1 MDIINILRDKILNI
15 VSELVE
21 DKNFKQPININNIV
35 VERPKR
41 QNQGDFSTNAAM
53 VLGKALSYNPRDIG
67 EIIIFKLI
75 DAELINN
82 VSLDGPGFLN
92 ITINPK
98 IWDRLIV
105 EIVTNTYKYGQISFG
120 SGKKVNLEF
129 VSANPTGPLH
139 LGHVRGAVFGDVLSR
154 LLEFVGFKVTREYY
168 VNDGGAQIGIL
179 VRTIYFRYLEKLGEC
194 IELPEESYP
203 GDYLIPI
210 AEKLIEKYGNKLKN
224 LEEFERDK
232 IIRGLSIDYMMEI
245 IKADLK
251 SLNIEMDNYFSEQS
265 MINSNGIE
273 ESLSTLKDKGL
284 IYKGIIDAPKGK
296 TYADW
301 QAREQLLFKSTEF
314 DDDIDRPIK
323 KSDGSWTYFAPDL
336 AYHADKL
343 KRGFDVVIDVLG
355 ADHSGY
361 VSRLKAVIKAF
372 TEKKVE
378 FEVKLVQ
385 LVKLIKNKSVLKM
398 SKRAGDYIL
407 IQDLLKEV
415 SADVIRFV
423 MLSRNNDVPLDFDID
438 LMLSKSKEN
447 PVFYVNYA
455 HARIVSVLKR
465 GEELSMW
472 PLAKIGDLEG
482 NVPPFMES
490 ELTLIKKLSEW
501 PNVVRQSARYH
512 EPHRIAFYL
521 NEVASS
527 FHSLYQ
533 SSSGSTNYRFIV
545 EGSKE
550 LSVRRLTLAKSTQIV
565 IKNGLTLLGIVPLDE
580 MY

>member
-1 MDIINILRDKILNI
+1 MDIVNILRDKILNI
-15 VSELVE
+15 VNELVE
-21 DKNFKQPININNIV
+21 ENNLKQPINIKNIV

-53 VLGKALSYNPRDIG
+53 VLGKAISSNPRDLG

-75 DAELINN
+75 DGELISN

-98 IWDRLIV
+98 FWDRLIV
-105 EIVTNTYKYGQISFG
+105 EIVSNTCKYGQISFG
-120 SGKKVNLEF
+120 SEKKVNLEF

-210 AEKLIEKYGNKLKN
+210 AEKLIEKYGNTLKN
-224 LEEFERDK
+224 LEESERDK
-232 IIRGLSIDYMMEI
+232 IIRGFSIDYMMEI

-251 SLNIEMDNYFSEQS
+251 SLNIEMDNFFSEQA
-265 MINSNGIE
+265 MINSNGIDS
-273 ESLSTLKDKGL
+273 SLSILKDKGL

-296 TYADW
+296 TYTDW

-372 TEKKVE
+372 AEKKVE

-385 LVKLIKNKSVLKM
+385 LVKLIKNKKVLRM

-407 IQDLLKEV
+407 IQDLLNEV

-472 PLAKIGDLEG
+472 PLAKTGDLEG
-482 NVPPFMES
+482 NVHPFMES

-521 NEVASS
+521 NEVASA

-533 SSSGSTNYRFIV
+533 SSSGSVNYRFIV

-550 LSVRRLTLAKSTQIV
+550 LCIKRLALAKSTQIV
-565 IKNGLTLLGIVPLDE
+565 IRNGLTLLGIVPLDE

>member
-53 VLGKALSYNPRDIG
+53 VLGKALSYNPRDLG
-67 EIIIFKLI
+67 EIIILKLI
-75 DAELINN
+75 DAELIDN
-82 VSLDGPGFLN
+82 VSLDGPGFIN

-98 IWDRLIV
+98 FWDRLIV

-296 TYADW
+296 TYTDW

-355 ADHSGY
+355 ADHGGY

-465 GEELSMW
+465 GEELNMW

-550 LSVRRLTLAKSTQIV
+550 LCVRRLALAKSTQIV

>member
-53 VLGKALSYNPRDIG
+53 VLGKALSYNPRDLG

-98 IWDRLIV
+98 FWDRLIV
-105 EIVTNTYKYGQISFG
+105 EIVTNTHKYGQISFG

-296 TYADW
+296 TYTDW

-355 ADHSGY
+355 ADHGGY

-550 LSVRRLTLAKSTQIV
+550 LCVRRLALAKSTQIV

>member
-53 VLGKALSYNPRDIG
+53 VLGKALSYNPRDLG
-67 EIIIFKLI
+67 EIIIFKLV

-105 EIVTNTYKYGQISFG
+105 EIVTNTHKYGQISFG
-120 SGKKVNLEF
+120 SEKKVNLEF

-210 AEKLIEKYGNKLKN
+210 AEKLIEKYGDKLKN

-232 IIRGLSIDYMMEI
+232 IIRGLSIDYIMEI

-296 TYADW
+296 TYTDW

-372 TEKKVE
+372 AEKKVE

>member
-53 VLGKALSYNPRDIG
+53 VLGKALSYNPRDLG
-67 EIIIFKLI
+67 EIIIFKLV

-232 IIRGLSIDYMMEI
+232 IIRGLSIDYIMEI

-296 TYADW
+296 TYTDW

-314 DDDIDRPIK
+314 NDDIDRPIK

-355 ADHSGY
+355 ADHGGY

>member
-53 VLGKALSYNPRDIG
+53 VLGKALSYNPRDLG
-67 EIIIFKLI
+67 EIIIFKLV

-105 EIVTNTYKYGQISFG
+105 EIVTNTHKYGQISFG
-120 SGKKVNLEF
+120 SEKKVNLEF

-296 TYADW
+296 TYTDW

-355 ADHSGY
+355 ADHGGY

-472 PLAKIGDLEG
+472 PSAKIGDLEG

-550 LSVRRLTLAKSTQIV
+550 LCVRRLALAKSTQIV

>member
-1 MDIINILRDKILNI
+1 MDIVNILRDKILNI
-15 VSELVE
+15 VNELVE
-21 DKNFKQPININNIV
+21 EKNFKQPININNIV

-53 VLGKALSYNPRDIG
+53 VLGKAISSNPRDLG

-75 DAELINN
+75 DGELISN

-98 IWDRLIV
+98 FWDRLIV
-105 EIVTNTYKYGQISFG
+105 EIVSNTCKYGQISFG
-120 SGKKVNLEF
+120 SEKKVNLEF

-210 AEKLIEKYGNKLKN
+210 AEKLIEKYGNTLKN
-224 LEEFERDK
+224 LEESERDK
-232 IIRGLSIDYMMEI
+232 IIRGFSIDYMMEI

-251 SLNIEMDNYFSEQS
+251 SLNIEMDNFFSEQA

-273 ESLSTLKDKGL
+273 SSLSTLKDKGL

-296 TYADW
+296 TYTDW

-372 TEKKVE
+372 AEKKVE

-385 LVKLIKNKSVLKM
+385 LVKLIKNKKVLKM

-407 IQDLLKEV
+407 IQDLLNEV

-465 GEELSMW
+465 GEELNMW
-472 PLAKIGDLEG
+472 PLAKTGNLEG
-482 NVPPFMES
+482 NVLPFMES

-550 LSVRRLTLAKSTQIV
+550 LCVRRLALAKSTQIV

>member
-15 VSELVE
+15 VRELVE
-21 DKNFKQPININNIV
+21 DKNFKQPINIKNIV

-53 VLGKALSYNPRDIG
+53 VLGKALSYNPRDLG

-98 IWDRLIV
+98 FWDRLIV

-296 TYADW
+296 TYTDW

-355 ADHSGY
+355 ADHGGY

-372 TEKKVE
+372 TEKEVE

-521 NEVASS
+521 NEGASS

-550 LSVRRLTLAKSTQIV
+550 LCVRRLALAKSTQIV
-565 IKNGLTLLGIVPLDE
+565 IKNGLALLGIVPLDE

>member
-53 VLGKALSYNPRDIG
+53 VLGKALSYNPRDLG

-98 IWDRLIV
+98 FWDRLIV

-210 AEKLIEKYGNKLKN
+210 AEKLVEKHGNKLQN

-296 TYADW
+296 TYTDW

-398 SKRAGDYIL
+398 SKRAGEYIL

-550 LSVRRLTLAKSTQIV
+550 LCVRRLALAKSTQIV

>member
-53 VLGKALSYNPRDIG
+53 VLGKALSYNPRDLG

-98 IWDRLIV
+98 FWDRLIV

-210 AEKLIEKYGNKLKN
+210 AEKLIEKYGDKLKN

-232 IIRGLSIDYMMEI
+232 IIRGLSIDYMMDI

-265 MINSNGIE
+265 MINTNGIE

-284 IYKGIIDAPKGK
+284 IYTGIIDAPKGK
-296 TYADW
+296 TYTDW

-355 ADHSGY
+355 ADHGGY

-550 LSVRRLTLAKSTQIV
+550 LCVKRLALAKSTQIV

>member
-1 MDIINILRDKILNI
+1 MDIVNILRDKILNI
-15 VSELVE
+15 VNELVE
-21 DKNFKQPININNIV
+21 EKDFKQPININNIV

-41 QNQGDFSTNAAM
+41 QNQGDYSTNAAM
-53 VLGKALSYNPRDIG
+53 VLGKDLSSNPRDLG

-75 DAELINN
+75 DGELISN

-98 IWDRLIV
+98 FWDRLIV
-105 EIVTNTYKYGQISFG
+105 EIVSNTCKYGQISFG
-120 SGKKVNLEF
+120 SEKKVNLEF

-210 AEKLIEKYGNKLKN
+210 AEKLIEKYGNTLKN
-224 LEEFERDK
+224 LEEGERDK

-251 SLNIEMDNYFSEQS
+251 SLNIEMDNFFSEQA
-265 MINSNGIE
+265 MINSNGIDS
-273 ESLSTLKDKGL
+273 SLSILKDKGL

-296 TYADW
+296 TYTDW
-301 QAREQLLFKSTEF
+301 QAREQLLFKSTQF

-323 KSDGSWTYFAPDL
+323 KSDGSWTYFAPDM

-372 TEKKVE
+372 AEKKVE

-385 LVKLIKNKSVLKM
+385 LVKLIKNKKVLKM

-407 IQDLLKEV
+407 IQDLLNEV

-472 PLAKIGDLEG
+472 PLAKTGDLEG
-482 NVPPFMES
+482 NVHPFMES

-533 SSSGSTNYRFIV
+533 SSSGSVNYRFIV

-550 LSVRRLTLAKSTQIV
+550 LCIKRLALAKSTQIV

>member
-1 MDIINILRDKILNI
+1 MDIVNILRDKILNI
-15 VSELVE
+15 VNELVE
-21 DKNFKQPININNIV
+21 EKNFKQPININNIV

-41 QNQGDFSTNAAM
+41 QNQGDYSTNAAM
-53 VLGKALSYNPRDIG
+53 VLGKAISSSPRDLG
-67 EIIIFKLI
+67 EIIMFKLT
-75 DAELINN
+75 DGELIEN

-92 ITINPK
+92 IKINPK
-98 IWDRLIV
+98 FWDRLLV
-105 EIVTNTYKYGQISFG
+105 EIVSNTYKYGQTSFG

-210 AEKLIEKYGNKLKN
+210 AEKLIEKYGNTLKN
-224 LEEFERDK
+224 LEEGKRDK

-251 SLNIEMDNYFSEQS
+251 SLNIEMDNFFSEQA

-273 ESLSTLKDKGL
+273 SSLSTLKDKGL

-296 TYADW
+296 TYTDW

-343 KRGFDVVIDVLG
+343 KRGFDVMIDVLG

-372 TEKKVE
+372 SEKKVE

-385 LVKLIKNKSVLKM
+385 LVKLIKNKKVLKM

-465 GEELSMW
+465 GEELGMW

-482 NVPPFMES
+482 NVLPFMES

-501 PNVVRQSARYH
+501 PNVVGQSARYH
-512 EPHRIAFYL
+512 EPHRITFYL

-533 SSSGSTNYRFIV
+533 SSSGSTHYRFIL

-550 LSVRRLTLAKSTQIV
+550 LCIKRLALAKSTQIV
-565 IKNGLTLLGIVPLDE
+565 IKNGLTILGIVPLDE

>member
-53 VLGKALSYNPRDIG
+53 VLGKVLSYNPRDLG

-75 DAELINN
+75 DTELINN

-98 IWDRLIV
+98 FWDRLIV

-210 AEKLIEKYGNKLKN
+210 AEKLIEKYGDKLKN

-232 IIRGLSIDYMMEI
+232 IIRGLSIDYIMEI

-296 TYADW
+296 TYTDW
-301 QAREQLLFKSTEF
+301 KAREQLLFKSTEF

-355 ADHSGY
+355 ADHGGY

-372 TEKKVE
+372 TEKEVE

-482 NVPPFMES
+482 NVPTFMES

-550 LSVRRLTLAKSTQIV
+550 LCVRRLTLAKSTQIV

>member
-53 VLGKALSYNPRDIG
+53 VLGKALSYNPRDLG
-67 EIIIFKLI
+67 EIIIFKLV

-105 EIVTNTYKYGQISFG
+105 EIVTNTHKYGQISFG
-120 SGKKVNLEF
+120 SEKKVNLEF

-210 AEKLIEKYGNKLKN
+210 AEKLIEKYGDKLKN

-232 IIRGLSIDYMMEI
+232 IIRGLSIDYIMEI

-296 TYADW
+296 TYTDW

-565 IKNGLTLLGIVPLDE
+565 IKNGLTLLGIVPMDE

>member
-53 VLGKALSYNPRDIG
+53 VLGKALSYNPRDLG
-67 EIIIFKLI
+67 EIIIFKLV

-105 EIVTNTYKYGQISFG
+105 EIVTNTHKYGQISFG

-194 IELPEESYP
+194 IELTEESYP

-210 AEKLIEKYGNKLKN
+210 AEKLIEKYGDKLKN

-232 IIRGLSIDYMMEI
+232 IIRGLSIDYIMEI

-296 TYADW
+296 TYTDW

-465 GEELSMW
+465 GEESSMW

-550 LSVRRLTLAKSTQIV
+550 LCVRRLTLAKSTQIV

>member
-1 MDIINILRDKILNI
+1 MDIVNILRDKILNI
-15 VSELVE
+15 VNELVE
-21 DKNFKQPININNIV
+21 EKNFKQPININNIV

-53 VLGKALSYNPRDIG
+53 VLGKAISSSPRDLG

-75 DAELINN
+75 DGELISN

-98 IWDRLIV
+98 FWDRLIV
-105 EIVTNTYKYGQISFG
+105 EIVSNTCKYGQISFG
-120 SGKKVNLEF
+120 SEKKVNLEF

-232 IIRGLSIDYMMEI
+232 IIRDLSIDYMMEI

-296 TYADW
+296 TYTDW

-372 TEKKVE
+372 AEKKVE

-385 LVKLIKNKSVLKM
+385 LVKLIKNKKVLRM

-407 IQDLLKEV
+407 IQDLLNEV

-472 PLAKIGDLEG
+472 PLAKTGDLEG
-482 NVPPFMES
+482 NELPFMES

-533 SSSGSTNYRFIV
+533 SSSGSSNYRFIV

-550 LSVRRLTLAKSTQIV
+550 LCVRRLALAKSTQIV

>member
-1 MDIINILRDKILNI
+1 MDIVNILRDKILNS
-15 VSELVE
+15 VNELVE
-21 DKNFKQPININNIV
+21 EKKIQQPINMDNVV
-35 VERPKR
+35 VERPKK
-41 QNQGDFSTNAAM
+41 QHQGDYSTNVAM
-53 VLGKALSYNPRDIG
+53 VLAKALSFNPRDIG
-67 EIIIFKLI
+67 ELIKAKLGDGEII
-75 DAELINN
+75 DS

-92 ITINPK
+92 IK
-98 IWDRLIV
+98 IHFKFWDSLIL
-105 EIVTNTYKYGQISFG
+105 EIMSNGNHYGRDSFG
-120 SGKKVNLEF
+120 GGRKVNLEF

-154 LLEFVGFKVTREYY
+154 LLEFVGFQVTKEYY

-179 VRTIYFRYLEKLGEC
+179 VRTVYYRYLQKLGED
-194 IELPEESYP
+194 IDLPEDAYP
-203 GDYLIPI
+203 GDYLLPI
-210 AEKLIEKYGNKLKN
+210 AEKLIGKYGKTLKD

-232 IIRGLSIDYMMEI
+232 IIRDFSVGYMMSV
-245 IKADLK
+245 IKSDLK
-251 SLNIEMDNYFSEQS
+251 SLNIEMDNFFSEQN
-265 MINSNGIE
+265 MINSNAIE
-273 ESLSTLKDKGL
+273 TSLSTLKDKGL
-284 IYKGIIDAPKGK
+284 IYKGTIEAPKGK
-296 TYADW
+296 TYTDW
-301 QAREQLLFKSTEF
+301 QAREQLLFKSTAF

-343 KRGFDVVIDVLG
+343 KRGFDVVIDILG

-372 TEKKVE
+372 AEKRVE

-385 LVKLIKNKSVLKM
+385 LVKLIKNNKVLKM

-415 SADVIRFV
+415 SSDVIRFV

-438 LMLSKSKEN
+438 LMLSKSKDN

-455 HARIVSVLKR
+455 HARIASILKR
-465 GEELSMW
+465 AEGLNAW
-472 PLAKIGDLEG
+472 PLKNVEDLEKIAI
-482 NVPPFMES
+482 PFIEN
-490 ELTLIKKLSEW
+490 ELTLVKKLSEW
-501 PNVVRQSARYH
+501 PNVVRQAAKYQ

-533 SSSGSTNYRFIV
+533 SSDDSGPYRFIV
-545 EGSKE
+545 DESKE
-550 LSVRRLTLAKSTQIV
+550 LCVKRLALVNSTQIV
-565 IKNGLTLLGIVPLDE
+565 IKNGLSLLGIVPLNE

>member
-1 MDIINILRDKILNI
+1 MDIVNILRDKILNI
-15 VSELVE
+15 VNELVE
-21 DKNFKQPININNIV
+21 EKNFKQPININNIV

-53 VLGKALSYNPRDIG
+53 VLGKAISSNPRDLG

-75 DAELINN
+75 DGELISS

-98 IWDRLIV
+98 FWDRLIV
-105 EIVTNTYKYGQISFG
+105 EIVSNTCKYGQISFG
-120 SGKKVNLEF
+120 SEKKVNLEF

-179 VRTIYFRYLEKLGEC
+179 VRTIYFRYLEKLGES

-210 AEKLIEKYGNKLKN
+210 AEKLIEKYGNTLKN
-224 LEEFERDK
+224 LEEGERDK

-251 SLNIEMDNYFSEQS
+251 SLNIEMDNFFSEQA
-265 MINSNGIE
+265 MINSNGIDS
-273 ESLSTLKDKGL
+273 SLSILKDKGL

-296 TYADW
+296 TYTDW

-372 TEKKVE
+372 AEKKVE

-385 LVKLIKNKSVLKM
+385 LVKLIKNKKVLKM

-407 IQDLLKEV
+407 IQDLLNEV

-472 PLAKIGDLEG
+472 PLAKTGDLEG
-482 NVPPFMES
+482 NVHPFMES

-521 NEVASS
+521 NEVASA

-533 SSSGSTNYRFIV
+533 SSSGSVNYRFIV

-550 LSVRRLTLAKSTQIV
+550 LCIKRLALAKSTQIV

>member
-21 DKNFKQPININNIV
+21 DENFKQPININNIV

-53 VLGKALSYNPRDIG
+53 VLGKALSYNPRDLG

-98 IWDRLIV
+98 FWDRLIV
-105 EIVTNTYKYGQISFG
+105 EIVTNSYKYGQISFG

-210 AEKLIEKYGNKLKN
+210 AEKLIEKYGNKLKK
-224 LEEFERDK
+224 LKEFERDK

-284 IYKGIIDAPKGK
+284 IYEGIIDAPKGK
-296 TYADW
+296 TYTDW

-355 ADHSGY
+355 ADHGGY

-482 NVPPFMES
+482 NVPSFMES

-545 EGSKE
+545 EESKE
-550 LSVRRLTLAKSTQIV
+550 LCVRRLALAKSTQIV

>member
-53 VLGKALSYNPRDIG
+53 VLGKALSYNPRDLG
-67 EIIIFKLI
+67 EIIIFKLV

-105 EIVTNTYKYGQISFG
+105 EIVTNTHKYGQISFG
-120 SGKKVNLEF
+120 SEKKVNLEF

-296 TYADW
+296 TYTDW

-355 ADHSGY
+355 ADHGGY

>member
-1 MDIINILRDKILNI
+1 MDIVNILRDKILNI
-15 VSELVE
+15 VNELVE
-21 DKNFKQPININNIV
+21 ENNLKQPINIKNIV

-53 VLGKALSYNPRDIG
+53 VLGKAISSNPRDLG

-75 DAELINN
+75 DGELISN

-98 IWDRLIV
+98 FWDRLIV
-105 EIVTNTYKYGQISFG
+105 EIVSNTCKYGQISFG
-120 SGKKVNLEF
+120 SEKKVNLEF

-210 AEKLIEKYGNKLKN
+210 AEKLIEKYGNTLKN
-224 LEEFERDK
+224 LEEGERDK

-251 SLNIEMDNYFSEQS
+251 SLNIEMDNFFSEQA
-265 MINSNGIE
+265 MINSNGIDS
-273 ESLSTLKDKGL
+273 SLSILKDKGL

-296 TYADW
+296 TYTDW

-372 TEKKVE
+372 AEKKVE

-385 LVKLIKNKSVLKM
+385 LVKLIKNKKVLRM

-407 IQDLLKEV
+407 IQDLLNEV

-472 PLAKIGDLEG
+472 PLAKTGDLEG
-482 NVPPFMES
+482 NVHPFMES

-521 NEVASS
+521 NEVASA

-533 SSSGSTNYRFIV
+533 SSSGSVNYRFIV

-550 LSVRRLTLAKSTQIV
+550 LCIKRLALAKSTQIV
-565 IKNGLTLLGIVPLDE
+565 IRNGLTLLGIVPLDE

>member
-1 MDIINILRDKILNI
+1 MDIVNILRDKILNS
-15 VSELVE
+15 VNQLVDE
-21 DKNFKQPININNIV
+21 RNFKRPININNIV

-53 VLGKALSYNPRDIG
+53 VLGKALSYNPRDLG

-75 DAELINN
+75 DSELINN

-98 IWDRLIV
+98 FWDRLIV

-224 LEEFERDK
+224 LEELERDK

-284 IYKGIIDAPKGK
+284 IYTGIIDAPKGK
-296 TYADW
+296 TYTDW

-355 ADHSGY
+355 ADHGGY

-407 IQDLLKEV
+407 IQDLLREV

-550 LSVRRLTLAKSTQIV
+550 LCVKRLALAKSTQIV